1 MVFAHRNSGVPP
13 KLAGNIAVQSYNMNI
28 QIIYSLDGFR
38 RRSTPEVEYLVA
50 RKWLFP
56 RAGRTIIKKKKK
68 RGERAKR
75 GMEGKD

>member
-1 MVFAHRNSGVPP
+1 
-13 KLAGNIAVQSYNMNI
+13 LAGNIAVQSYNMNI

-56 RAGRTIIKKKKK
+56 RAGRTIIKKNKK
-68 RGERAKR
+68 
-75 GMEGKD
+75 EGRKS